1 MRDLRRLLPAR
12 GDYVLL
18 RSSWRSDLLAG
29 LTVGV
34 VALPLALG
42 FGISSGA
49 GAEAGIITAI
59 VAGFVAAIFGGSNV
73 QVSGPTGAMVVIL
86 VPIMASHGLPGL
98 ALVSVMAGVI
108 VVIAGVLK
116 LGRSV
121 SFIPWPVIE
130 GFTLGIAVIIFMQQ
144 VPSLL
149 SAHPRP
155 HGTNAL
161 LAAFASLRDAE
172 AGYVM
177 WSLAAVAVVAVV
189 MVVASRLHPSAPGSL
204 IGIVIV
210 TVAGLLLVT
219 PLAVIG
225 ELPNALP
232 MPSLPAANW
241 TMLQSLALP
250 AMTVAALAAIE
261 SLLSARVASGMVDRG
276 GYDPD
281 RELVGQGLASI
292 ASGFFG
298 GMPATGAIARTA
310 VNVRSGATTRFA
322 SVFHAI
328 VLLLIVLVVAGPVG
342 KIPFAALAGVL
353 MVTAV
358 RMVNIAAA
366 SAVLRS
372 TRADALAFII
382 TAGVTIAVDLVV
394 AVLIGLVVASF
405 FALRS
410 LASTSGV
417 SREPIEGEPVPGD
430 EQIAAIRI
438 DGPLFFAVA
447 DRVMETV
454 TQMGEV
460 TVVILQMSRVEL
472 VDATGARVLSDI
484 VQQLE
489 ARGVTALIK
498 GVRPGHIHLFATV
511 GVLDALRHEN
521 HLFEDYE
528 HALAH
533 ARTHVH
539 PVT

>member
-1 MRDLRRLLPAR
+1 MRETRRLLPAR
-12 GDYVLL
+12 GDYALL
-18 RSSWRSDLLAG
+18 RTSWRSDLLAG

-86 VPIMASHGLPGL
+86 VPIMAAFGLPGL

-144 VPSLL
+144 IPSLL
-149 SAHPRP
+149 SASPRS

-172 AGYVM
+172 AEYVV
-177 WSLAAVAVVAVV
+177 WSLAAVTVVAVS

-210 TVAGLLLVT
+210 TVAAMLLVT

-225 ELPNALP
+225 ELPNSLP
-232 MPSLPAANW
+232 MPSLPAGDW
-241 TMLQSLALP
+241 TMLRSLALP

-261 SLLSARVASGMVDRG
+261 SLLSARVASGMVERG

-372 TRADALAFII
+372 TRADALAYLI

-417 SREPIEGEPVPGD
+417 SREAIEGEPVPGD

-447 DRVMETV
+447 DRVMDAV

-489 ARGVTALIK
+489 TRGVTVLIK

-521 HLFEDYE
+521 HLFEDYG
-528 HALAH
+528 HALEH
-533 ARTHVH
+533 ARTHID
-539 PVT
+539 PVE